1 MHLFWK
7 NLYLFR
13 TRDKKGG
20 IILNSIDIESKKFL
34 GQPKNFVSIFNAL
47 LFDGKQ
53 VLKPEYLKDENSE
66 LVMNVSSKHV
76 DIIKRY
82 EDGTYLD
89 LFVIE
94 SQSYV
99 DPSMVARVMEY
110 ESVARMRY
118 IRQNFKKHVPKN
130 TRLPMILT
138 VVLYVGESKWSAAKK
153 LSELEI
159 IHPGFEAM
167 FNEFQLNLIE
177 LNTNHKY
184 NTGEK
189 ATQDFFDLLSMIYRK
204 QILKEDLDRE
214 FNRDALY
221 FAYVV
226 TKNKELLSIYNKS
239 EKGDVKVC
247 RALDE
252 MFEESTNKGI
262 QMGIKQGFEQGIEQ
276 GIALKELFVYQTM
289 LEKGFSVKAIASI
302 FSVSEESIKKLL
314 MKA

>member
-1 MHLFWK
+1 M
-7 NLYLFR
+7 
-13 TRDKKGG
+13 
-20 IILNSIDIESKKFL
+20 DIESKEFL
-34 GQPKNFVSIFNAL
+34 GQPKSFVSIFNAL
-47 LFDGKQ
+47 LFDGQ
-53 VLKPEYLKDENSE
+53 PVLKPEYLKDENSE

-99 DPSMVARVMEY
+99 DPSMVARAMEY

-118 IRQNFKKHVPKN
+118 IRQNLKKHV
-130 TRLPMILT
+130 PMILT
-138 VVLYVGESKWSAAKK
+138 VVLYVGESKWNAAKR

-159 IHPGFEAM
+159 IHPGFEDT
-167 FNEFQLNLIE
+167 FNEFKLNLIE

-189 ATQDFFDLLSMIYRK
+189 ATQDFFDLLRIIYRK

-226 TKNKELLSIYNKS
+226 TKNKELLSIYQKS
-239 EKGDVKVC
+239 KKRDVKVC

-252 MFEESTNKGI
+252 MFEE
-262 QMGIKQGFEQGIEQ
+262 
-276 GIALKELFVYQTM
+276 
-289 LEKGFSVKAIASI
+289 
-302 FSVSEESIKKLL
+302 
-314 MKA
+314 

>member
-1 MHLFWK
+1 M
-7 NLYLFR
+7 
-13 TRDKKGG
+13 
-20 IILNSIDIESKKFL
+20 DIESKKFL

-47 LFDGKQ
+47 LFDGQ
-53 VLKPEYLKDENSE
+53 PVLKPEYLKDENSE

-118 IRQNFKKHVPKN
+118 IRQNLKKHV
-130 TRLPMILT
+130 PMILT
-138 VVLYVGESKWSAAKK
+138 VVLYVGESKWNAAKR

-159 IHPGFEAM
+159 IHPGFEDM
-167 FNEFQLNLIE
+167 FNEFKLNLIE

-189 ATQDFFDLLSMIYRK
+189 ATQDFFDLLRIIYRK

-226 TKNKELLSIYNKS
+226 TKNKRVIEYLPEKQEERCKS
-239 EKGDVKVC
+239 
-247 RALDE
+247 
-252 MFEESTNKGI
+252 M
-262 QMGIKQGFEQGIEQ
+262 
-276 GIALKELFVYQTM
+276 
-289 LEKGFSVKAIASI
+289 
-302 FSVSEESIKKLL
+302 
-314 MKA
+314 

>member
-1 MHLFWK
+1 M
-7 NLYLFR
+7 
-13 TRDKKGG
+13 
-20 IILNSIDIESKKFL
+20 DIESKKFL

-47 LFDGKQ
+47 LFDGQ
-53 VLKPEYLKDENSE
+53 PVLKPEYLKDENSE

-118 IRQNFKKHVPKN
+118 IRQNFKKHVP
-130 TRLPMILT
+130 MILT
-138 VVLYVGESKWSAAKK
+138 VVLYVGESKWNAAKR

-159 IHPGFEAM
+159 IHPGFEDM
-167 FNEFQLNLIE
+167 FNEFKLNLIE

-189 ATQDFFDLLSMIYRK
+189 ATQDFFDLLRIIYRK

-226 TKNKELLSIYNKS
+226 TKNKRVIEYLPEKQEERCKS
-239 EKGDVKVC
+239 
-247 RALDE
+247 
-252 MFEESTNKGI
+252 M
-262 QMGIKQGFEQGIEQ
+262 
-276 GIALKELFVYQTM
+276 
-289 LEKGFSVKAIASI
+289 
-302 FSVSEESIKKLL
+302 
-314 MKA
+314 

>member
-1 MHLFWK
+1 M
-7 NLYLFR
+7 
-13 TRDKKGG
+13 
-20 IILNSIDIESKKFL
+20 DIESKKFL
-34 GQPKNFVSIFNAL
+34 GQPKSFVSIFNAL
-47 LFDGKQ
+47 IFDGQ
-53 VLKPEYLKDENSE
+53 PVLKPEYFKDENSE

-94 SQSYV
+94 SQSNV

-118 IRQNFKKHVPKN
+118 IRQNLKKHV
-130 TRLPMILT
+130 PMILT
-138 VVLYVGESKWSAAKK
+138 VVLYVGESKWNAAKR

-159 IHPGFEAM
+159 IHPGFEDM
-167 FNEFQLNLIE
+167 FNEFKLNLIE

-189 ATQDFFDLLSMIYRK
+189 ATQDFFDLLRIIYRK

-221 FAYVV
+221 FSYVV
-226 TKNKELLSIYNKS
+226 IKNKRVIEYLPEKQEERCKS
-239 EKGDVKVC
+239 V
-247 RALDE
+247 
-252 MFEESTNKGI
+252 
-262 QMGIKQGFEQGIEQ
+262 
-276 GIALKELFVYQTM
+276 
-289 LEKGFSVKAIASI
+289 
-302 FSVSEESIKKLL
+302 
-314 MKA
+314 

>member
-1 MHLFWK
+1 M
-7 NLYLFR
+7 
-13 TRDKKGG
+13 
-20 IILNSIDIESKKFL
+20 DIESKKFL
-34 GQPKNFVSIFNAL
+34 GQPKSFVSIFNAL
-47 LFDGKQ
+47 LFDGQ
-53 VLKPEYLKDENSE
+53 LVLKPEYLKDENSE

-94 SQSYV
+94 SQSNF

-118 IRQNFKKHVPKN
+118 IRQNLKKHV
-130 TRLPMILT
+130 PMILT
-138 VVLYVGESKWSAAKK
+138 VVLYVGESKWNAAKR

-159 IHPGFEAM
+159 IHPGFEDM
-167 FNEFQLNLIE
+167 FNEFKLNLIE

-189 ATQDFFDLLSMIYRK
+189 ATQDFFDLLRIIYRK

-226 TKNKELLSIYNKS
+226 TKNKELLSIYNKTKNEYKDS
-239 EKGDVKVC
+239 
-247 RALDE
+247 
-252 MFEESTNKGI
+252 
-262 QMGIKQGFEQGIEQ
+262 
-276 GIALKELFVYQTM
+276 
-289 LEKGFSVKAIASI
+289 
-302 FSVSEESIKKLL
+302 
-314 MKA
+314 

>member
-1 MHLFWK
+1 M
-7 NLYLFR
+7 
-13 TRDKKGG
+13 
-20 IILNSIDIESKKFL
+20 DIESKKFL

-47 LFDGKQ
+47 LFDGQ
-53 VLKPEYLKDENSE
+53 PVLKPEYLKDENSE

-118 IRQNFKKHVPKN
+118 IRQNLKKHV
-130 TRLPMILT
+130 PMILT
-138 VVLYVGESKWSAAKK
+138 VVLYVGESKWNAAKR

-159 IHPGFEAM
+159 IHPGFEDM
-167 FNEFQLNLIE
+167 FNEFKLNLIE

-189 ATQDFFDLLSMIYRK
+189 ATQDFFDLLRIIYRK

-221 FAYVV
+221 FSYVV
-226 TKNKELLSIYNKS
+226 IKNKRVIEYLPEKQERRCKS
-239 EKGDVKVC
+239 V
-247 RALDE
+247 
-252 MFEESTNKGI
+252 
-262 QMGIKQGFEQGIEQ
+262 
-276 GIALKELFVYQTM
+276 
-289 LEKGFSVKAIASI
+289 
-302 FSVSEESIKKLL
+302 
-314 MKA
+314 

>member
-1 MHLFWK
+1 M
-7 NLYLFR
+7 
-13 TRDKKGG
+13 
-20 IILNSIDIESKKFL
+20 NSMDIESKKFL
-34 GQPKNFVSIFNAL
+34 GQPKSFVSIFNAL
-47 LFDGKQ
+47 LFDGQ
-53 VLKPEYLKDENSE
+53 LVLKPEYLKDENSE

-118 IRQNFKKHVPKN
+118 IRQNFKKHVP
-130 TRLPMILT
+130 MILT
-138 VVLYVGESKWSAAKK
+138 VVLYVCESKWNAAKR

-159 IHPGFEAM
+159 IHPGFEDM
-167 FNEFQLNLIE
+167 FNEFKLNLIE

-189 ATQDFFDLLSMIYRK
+189 ATQDFFDLLRIIYRK

-226 TKNKELLSIYNKS
+226 TKNKRVIEYLPEKQEERCKS
-239 EKGDVKVC
+239 
-247 RALDE
+247 
-252 MFEESTNKGI
+252 M
-262 QMGIKQGFEQGIEQ
+262 
-276 GIALKELFVYQTM
+276 
-289 LEKGFSVKAIASI
+289 
-302 FSVSEESIKKLL
+302 
-314 MKA
+314 

>member
-1 MHLFWK
+1 M
-7 NLYLFR
+7 
-13 TRDKKGG
+13 
-20 IILNSIDIESKKFL
+20 DIESKKFL
-34 GQPKNFVSIFNAL
+34 GQPKSFVSIFNAL
-47 LFDGKQ
+47 LFDGQ
-53 VLKPEYLKDENSE
+53 PVLKPEYLKDENSE

-99 DPSMVARVMEY
+99 NPSMVARVMEY

-118 IRQNFKKHVPKN
+118 IRQNLKKHV
-130 TRLPMILT
+130 PMILT
-138 VVLYVGESKWSAAKK
+138 VVLYVGESKWNAAKR

-159 IHPGFEAM
+159 IHPGFEDM
-167 FNEFQLNLIE
+167 FNEFKLNLIE

-189 ATQDFFDLLSMIYRK
+189 ATQDFFDLLRIIYRK
-204 QILKEDLDRE
+204 QILKEDLDQE

-226 TKNKELLSIYNKS
+226 TKNKRVIEYLPEKQEERCKS
-239 EKGDVKVC
+239 V
-247 RALDE
+247 
-252 MFEESTNKGI
+252 
-262 QMGIKQGFEQGIEQ
+262 
-276 GIALKELFVYQTM
+276 
-289 LEKGFSVKAIASI
+289 
-302 FSVSEESIKKLL
+302 
-314 MKA
+314 

>member
-1 MHLFWK
+1 M
-7 NLYLFR
+7 
-13 TRDKKGG
+13 
-20 IILNSIDIESKKFL
+20 DIESKKFL
-34 GQPKNFVSIFNAL
+34 GQPKSFVSIFNAL
-47 LFDGKQ
+47 LFDGQ
-53 VLKPEYLKDENSE
+53 PVLKPEYLKDENSE

-99 DPSMVARVMEY
+99 DPSMAVRVMEY

-118 IRQNFKKHVPKN
+118 IRQNLKKHV
-130 TRLPMILT
+130 PMILT
-138 VVLYVGESKWSAAKK
+138 VVLYVGESKWNAAKR

-159 IHPGFEAM
+159 IHPGFEDT
-167 FNEFQLNLIE
+167 FNEFKLNLIE

-189 ATQDFFDLLSMIYRK
+189 ATQDFFDLLRIIYRK

-226 TKNKELLSIYNKS
+226 TKNKELLNIYQKS
-239 EKGDVKVC
+239 KKRDVKVC

-252 MFEESTNKGI
+252 MFEE
-262 QMGIKQGFEQGIEQ
+262 
-276 GIALKELFVYQTM
+276 
-289 LEKGFSVKAIASI
+289 
-302 FSVSEESIKKLL
+302 
-314 MKA
+314 

>member
-1 MHLFWK
+1 M
-7 NLYLFR
+7 N
-13 TRDKKGG
+13 
-20 IILNSIDIESKKFL
+20 IESKKFL
-34 GQPKNFVSIFNAL
+34 GQPKSFVSIFNAL
-47 LFDGKQ
+47 IFDGHP

-94 SQSYV
+94 SQSYG

-118 IRQNFKKHVPKN
+118 IRQNLKKHV
-130 TRLPMILT
+130 PMILT
-138 VVLYVGESKWSAAKK
+138 VVLYVGESKWNAAKR

-159 IHPGFEAM
+159 IHPGFEDM
-167 FNEFQLNLIE
+167 FYELKLNLIE

-189 ATQDFFDLLSMIYRK
+189 ATQDFFDLLRIIYRK

-221 FAYVV
+221 FSYVV
-226 TKNKELLSIYNKS
+226 TKNKRVIEYLPERQEERCKS
-239 EKGDVKVC
+239 V
-247 RALDE
+247 
-252 MFEESTNKGI
+252 
-262 QMGIKQGFEQGIEQ
+262 
-276 GIALKELFVYQTM
+276 
-289 LEKGFSVKAIASI
+289 
-302 FSVSEESIKKLL
+302 
-314 MKA
+314 

>member
-1 MHLFWK
+1 
-7 NLYLFR
+7 
-13 TRDKKGG
+13 
-20 IILNSIDIESKKFL
+20 
-34 GQPKNFVSIFNAL
+34 
-47 LFDGKQ
+47 
-53 VLKPEYLKDENSE
+53 
-66 LVMNVSSKHV
+66 MNVSSKHV

-94 SQSYV
+94 SQSNV

-118 IRQNFKKHVPKN
+118 IRQNFKKHVP
-130 TRLPMILT
+130 MILT
-138 VVLYVGESKWSAAKK
+138 VVLYVGESKWNAAKR

-159 IHPGFEAM
+159 IHPGFEDM
-167 FNEFQLNLIE
+167 FNEFKLNLIE

-189 ATQDFFDLLSMIYRK
+189 ATQDFFDLLRIIYRK

-226 TKNKELLSIYNKS
+226 TKNKELLNIYQKS
-239 EKGDVKVC
+239 EKRDVKVC
-247 RALDE
+247 RAFYE
-252 MFEESTNKGI
+252 MFEE
-262 QMGIKQGFEQGIEQ
+262 
-276 GIALKELFVYQTM
+276 
-289 LEKGFSVKAIASI
+289 
-302 FSVSEESIKKLL
+302 
-314 MKA
+314 